1 MRTFVIT
8 TLYLLLVIFIGM
20 LAIFG
25 MDMELA
31 RRDYVKA
38 ITDGNYEKPI
48 TGCLFETVCD
58 TYTERLYKK

>member
-1 MRTFVIT
+1 
-8 TLYLLLVIFIGM
+8 M

>member
-8 TLYLLLVIFIGM
+8 TLYLLLIIFIGM
-20 LAIFG
+20 LFIFG

-38 ITDGNYEKPI
+38 TTEGNYEKPI

-58 TYTERLYKK
+58 TYTRRLYRK